1 MTDNWNGGKELVV
14 CAAREW
20 TVLIY
25 VISLWLKC
33 QEFTWDIIVIEVF
46 VFMDDSAQG
55 WESVLLNIDLI
66 SIQESKILLVFLAG
80 LQELEIFVE
89 VIPDV
94 VKDIYAFTKYL
105 KQSSGRIEAPLIS
118 CLIFGQVFSMHGS
131 RVFFFSAQVV
141 CFIAF
146 TVNVALMRYSWHLIP
161 IVDFLC

>member
-1 MTDNWNGGKELVV
+1 
-14 CAAREW
+14 
-20 TVLIY
+20 
-25 VISLWLKC
+25 
-33 QEFTWDIIVIEVF
+33 
-46 VFMDDSAQG
+46 
-55 WESVLLNIDLI
+55 
-66 SIQESKILLVFLAG
+66 LVFLAG

-146 TVNVALMRYSWHLIP
+146 TVNVALMRYS
-161 IVDFLC
+161 